1 MIQTVSSVLAIPR
14 SLAEAQKERGVND
27 IHLLNQTR
35 RYTHNRRQLRTKKFK
50 MHSHTCMHVHTYVI
64 FQLFSQKVNHILK
77 LFVHPIIYRNIFTSA
92 NLVTNAH
99 LFITFC
105 HPPHTISIF
114 HSKNMIE
121 MANITKVYGKKEYVF
136 MFGKKIFSSI
146 RPTKKNDRK
155 QKFLFEIEKWNL
167 I

>member
-1 MIQTVSSVLAIPR
+1 MHACT
-14 SLAEAQKERGVND
+14 
-27 IHLLNQTR
+27 
-35 RYTHNRRQLRTKKFK
+35 YTD
-50 MHSHTCMHVHTYVI
+50 VI

-121 MANITKVYGKKEYVF
+121 MANITKVYGKKDVF
-136 MFGKKIFSSI
+136 MFGKKNIFLDS
-146 RPTKKNDRK
+146 PNKKNDRK